1 MKQLRIPP
9 ILIDIVQSSI
19 LVFDNVVFDSRD
31 TCPACGGELSGYDTR
46 KRQFAIMFRE
56 GKSCPVNVFIKR
68 FSCRQCRTI
77 CSADEP
83 YYPGTRHGSP
93 VVNLCRTLSTMMPF
107 HRTSAYLEQMGIL
120 IDRGTVRNYTRGSF
134 PDIPTT
140 DLFGIRLPLS
150 IVSLSSILVDS
161 GERSGI
167 MGAEMLAACGFP
179 SAYRAAPDR
188 SGSSPERDERE
199 EEKNEKERQAK
210 DP

>member
-9 ILIDIVQSSI
+9 ILVDIIQSSI
-19 LVFDNVVFDSRD
+19 LVFDNAVFESRD
-31 TCPACGGELSGYDTR
+31 VCPACGGSLSGYDIR
-46 KRQFAIMFRE
+46 KRQFAIMLRE
-56 GKSCPVNVFIKR
+56 GKSLPVNVYIKR
-68 FSCRQCRTI
+68 FSCRQCGTI

-93 VVNLCRTLSTMMPF
+93 VVDLCRTLSKMMPF
-107 HRTSAYLEQMGIL
+107 HRTSAYLAQMGIV
-120 IDRGTVRNYTRGSF
+120 IDRGTVRNYARGSF

-167 MGAEMLAACGFP
+167 IGAEMLAACGFP

-199 EEKNEKERQAK
+199 EEKNEK
-210 DP
+210 